1 MMLGYKFWT
10 TYRVVVLRR
19 GFDSKFD
26 PALSRCLLKFN
37 VYFGGGKNV
46 LWCG

>member
-10 TYRVVVLRR
+10 TFRVVVLRR
-19 GFDSKFD
+19 GFDSEQ
-26 PALSRCLLKFN
+26 PRLSHASSFISANL
-37 VYFGGGKNV
+37 GGGGNV

>member
-19 GFDSKFD
+19 GFDSRLTQ
-26 PALSRCLLKFN
+26 LSRAPSFFN